1 MAPPGVTPNPQM
13 QPTNAGWPELRLVS
27 SLLEAIRNV
36 GFHRS
41 FAADLLFVTRQGMGI
56 SRSRQIFRARNSLIS
71 RWRGTLEDLR
81 VRGLM

>member
-41 FAADLLFVTRQGMGI
+41 FAADLLFVMPRG
-56 SRSRQIFRARNSLIS
+56 RASPGVWLCERLP
-71 RWRGTLEDLR
+71 
-81 VRGLM
+81 VA